1 MLSHWPHYS
10 LPSENLIRIRTLF
23 FLFASANLQHRKSK
37 KRYSSMCS
45 VKISL
50 VFDESALLSL
60 LGTTGC
66 RQAADYQRNYAVHV
80 LAGWWL
86 LIGC

>member
-1 MLSHWPHYS
+1 
-10 LPSENLIRIRTLF
+10 
-23 FLFASANLQHRKSK
+23 
-37 KRYSSMCS
+37 MCS

>member
-1 MLSHWPHYS
+1 MVSDWPHYS
-10 LPSENLIRIRTLF
+10 LPSGVNLILHK
-23 FLFASANLQHRKSK
+23 FASANFQHRESK
-37 KRYSSMCS
+37 KGYSSMCS
-45 VKISL
+45 VKIPL

-80 LAGWWL
+80 LAGRWL